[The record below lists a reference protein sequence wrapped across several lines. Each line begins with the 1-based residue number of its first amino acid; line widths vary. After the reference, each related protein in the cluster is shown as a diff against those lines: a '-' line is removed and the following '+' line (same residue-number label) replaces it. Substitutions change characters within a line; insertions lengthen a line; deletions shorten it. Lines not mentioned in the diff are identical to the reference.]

1 MILGG
6 DRTFGELDVPVPS
19 QAAKSGQAR
28 LTPWTWLPLTVLG
41 LGLALGVVLWA
52 KWGFLI
58 AFDALMTF
66 CFG

>member
-6 DRTFGELDVPVPS
+6 DRTFGELGVPVVRS
-19 QAAKSGQAR
+19 QAAKSGQVL
-28 LTPWTWLPLTVLG
+28 LTPWTWLPPTVLG
-41 LGLALGVVLWA
+41 LGLVLGVVLWA

-58 AFDALMTF
+58 AFDARF

>member
-6 DRTFGELDVPVPS
+6 DGRFEELGVSVPS
-19 QAAKSGQAR
+19 EVAR
-28 LTPWTWLPLTVLG
+28 SERAWGKPWTWLPLAVLG

-58 AFDALMTF
+58 AFDALISF

>member
-1 MILGG
+1 M
-6 DRTFGELDVPVPS
+6 PVPS

-28 LTPWTWLPLTVLG
+28 LTPWTWLPLAVLG
-41 LGLALGVVLWA
+41 LGLALGVVLWT

>member
-6 DRTFGELDVPVPS
+6 DGRFGELGVPVPS
-19 QAAKSGQAR
+19 EAARSERAR
-28 LTPWTWLPLTVLG
+28 GMPWAWLPLAVLG

-58 AFDALMTF
+58 AFDALMSF

>member
-1 MILGG
+1 MQA
-6 DRTFGELDVPVPS
+6 PS
-19 QAAKSGQAR
+19 QTARSRQTERPR

-41 LGLALGVVLWA
+41 LGLALGVFLWA